1 MKISDF
7 LYHYRFRV
15 DRVIDG
21 DTIVGRLDKG
31 RKNYDEDVRIRLI
44 GINAPERRGSE
55 REEGLVSKTYL
66 EEMILGKEVIVK
78 TFKDEDEDSFGR
90 MLGEVFLLDSGLNVN
105 RHMIESG
112 HATHYGEVY
121 V

>member
-1 MKISDF
+1 MRISEC

-31 RKNYDEDVRIRLI
+31 RKNYDYDIHIRLLD
-44 GINAPERRGSE
+44 INAPEKRGKT
-55 REEGLVSKTYL
+55 RVEGILSKQYL
-66 EEMILGKEVIVK
+66 EELILGKEVVVK
-78 TFKDEDEDSFGR
+78 THKNKDDDNFGR
-90 MLGEVFLLDSGLNVN
+90 MLGEIYLPGESEDLYVN
-105 RHMIESG
+105 QHMFESG
-112 HATHYGEVY
+112 YAARY